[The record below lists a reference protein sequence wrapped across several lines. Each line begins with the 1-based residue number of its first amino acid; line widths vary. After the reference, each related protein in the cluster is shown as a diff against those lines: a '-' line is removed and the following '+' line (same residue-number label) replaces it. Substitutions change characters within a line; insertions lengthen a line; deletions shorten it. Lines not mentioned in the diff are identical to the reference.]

1 MREKANLKHNMKK
14 EGIIMKSTRTTEKIV
29 KICTILPGILA
40 LAMVVLLCMPY
51 TIQNS
56 YAQVSSGSIGWYG
69 AMAMG
74 NIAERERRIEEQ
86 KAAEE
91 NEKRIAAIITVPDN
105 DNKAY
110 GNGPEEKD
118 LAEK

>member
-1 MREKANLKHNMKK
+1 MRKKNLKHNMKK
-14 EGIIMKSTRTTEKIV
+14 EGIIMKSTRTTEKKE

-40 LAMVVLLCMPY
+40 LTMITLLCIPQMVP
-51 TIQNS
+51 TT
-56 YAQVSSGSIGWYG
+56 YAQSTSSNVGWHG

-86 KAAEE
+86 KAAKE
-91 NEKRIAAIITVPDN
+91 NERKIAAVITVPDN

-110 GNGPEEKD
+110 GNCPKERDLMEK
-118 LAEK
+118 